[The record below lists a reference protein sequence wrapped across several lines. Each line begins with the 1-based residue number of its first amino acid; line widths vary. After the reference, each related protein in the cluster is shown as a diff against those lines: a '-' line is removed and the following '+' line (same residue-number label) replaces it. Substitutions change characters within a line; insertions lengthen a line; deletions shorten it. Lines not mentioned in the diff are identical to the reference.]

1 MSQCLY
7 INLYY
12 MFIEKQE
19 RRWLRFY
26 HHIRN
31 LIKSTDR
38 THLLVIYWPLLCG
51 GGSGWAMFD
60 RFPCVGG
67 RGSSCFL
74 EIAHVYLYREI
85 RNEFVA
91 MIDKWY
97 SFFFSESVNHHLWK
111 EFKRLRKFF
120 NWRCQLFWMLFFWS
134 GWKSPLI
141 YQSACFKIF
150 ISIHEIKTWCILYLA
165 R

>member
-1 MSQCLY
+1 MYLIIVDNHTAPCFHLAPRDVHVS
-7 INLYY
+7 
-12 MFIEKQE
+12 MFIYQSVLYVHRKTRETLVKI
-19 RRWLRFY
+19 Y
-26 HHIRN
+26 HPIRN

-97 SFFFSESVNHHLWK
+97 SFFFLWIC
-111 EFKRLRKFF
+111 EPSPVKR
-120 NWRCQLFWMLFFWS
+120 
-134 GWKSPLI
+134 I
-141 YQSACFKIF
+141 
-150 ISIHEIKTWCILYLA
+150 
-165 R
+165 

>member
-1 MSQCLY
+1 MCSMVLKLPVWYNHKTASFSWILNTYVPYNCRLSYSPMFSSYSIPMTFMSQCLY

-26 HHIRN
+26 HTIRN

-74 EIAHVYLYREI
+74 EIAHVYLYTEI

-111 EFKRLRKFF
+111 EF
-120 NWRCQLFWMLFFWS
+120 ND
-134 GWKSPLI
+134 
-141 YQSACFKIF
+141 
-150 ISIHEIKTWCILYLA
+150 
-165 R
+165 

>member
-1 MSQCLY
+1 MYLIIVDNHTAPVFSSYSPMTFMSQCLY
-7 INLYY
+7 INLYN

-38 THLLVIYWPLLCG
+38 AHLLVIYWPLLCG

-97 SFFFSESVNHHLWK
+97 SFFFLWIC
-111 EFKRLRKFF
+111 EPSPVKR
-120 NWRCQLFWMLFFWS
+120 
-134 GWKSPLI
+134 I
-141 YQSACFKIF
+141 
-150 ISIHEIKTWCILYLA
+150 
-165 R
+165 

>member
-1 MSQCLY
+1 MYLTIVDNHTALCFHLTLHDVHLSQCLY

-26 HHIRN
+26 HPIRN

-97 SFFFSESVNHHLWK
+97 SFFSPNLWTITCEKNLTIK
-111 EFKRLRKFF
+111 EVL
-120 NWRCQLFWMLFFWS
+120 
-134 GWKSPLI
+134 
-141 YQSACFKIF
+141 
-150 ISIHEIKTWCILYLA
+150 
-165 R
+165 

>member
-1 MSQCLY
+1 
-7 INLYY
+7 

-26 HHIRN
+26 HPIRN

-97 SFFFSESVNHHLWK
+97 SFFFLWIC
-111 EFKRLRKFF
+111 EPSPVKRIKWLRKFS
-120 NWRCQLFWMLFFWS
+120 NGRCQLFWMLFFWS
-134 GWKSPLI
+134 VWKSPLI

-150 ISIHEIKTWCILYLA
+150 ILIHEMKTWYILYLA